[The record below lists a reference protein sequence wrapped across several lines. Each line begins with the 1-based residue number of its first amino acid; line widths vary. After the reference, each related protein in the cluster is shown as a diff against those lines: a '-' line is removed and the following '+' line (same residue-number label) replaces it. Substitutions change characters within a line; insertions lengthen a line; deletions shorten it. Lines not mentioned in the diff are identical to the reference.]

1 MPRQTKPTTHIKVVS
16 LSPSLAISGTSAK
29 TSVML
34 EAKIPITKPI
44 AKARDTSITLISFT
58 LIIRLFI
65 KISKSIGLV

>member
-44 AKARDTSITLISFT
+44 AKARDTSIERVSVILYFFT
-58 LIIRLFI
+58 PCH
-65 KISKSIGLV
+65 